1 VRVTFVNKYYWPPH
15 LGGIEHHLAMLA
27 SGLAKRPGM
36 TVDAI
41 VANEGRGTVRETID
55 GVHVV
60 RMGRTFAYASTPV
73 VPGMG
78 GALRA
83 AAPREGGTDLFH
95 LMFPYPWG
103 DASWL
108 TAGAPGPAVL
118 TYHSDIVRQR
128 LLGAAYRPLMR
139 RVLDRVDRIIVGS
152 PPMLEHSEV
161 LAPYAD
167 KCRVVPFG
175 IETERFEPTPTTL
188 ARASA
193 LRDVH
198 TRPIVLFVGRLI
210 YYKGVDVL
218 VRAMAGVDADLVM
231 IGSGPLEEEL
241 RSRAEASGIS
251 DRVTF
256 VPPVDDAE
264 LAAWYRAADVF
275 CLPSV
280 ARSEAYGLVQL
291 EAHASGTPVV
301 CTDLP
306 TGVPWVNVDG
316 ETGLVVPVG
325 DAEALGA
332 ALARLLGDDALRA
345 RMGARAHERAL
356 AEFSVDRMVER
367 TLAVYDETPAAP
379 MRRERR

>member
-1 VRVTFVNKYYWPPH
+1 VRVRVTFVNKYYWPPH
-15 LGGIEHHLAMLA
+15 LGGVEHHLAMLA
-27 SGLAKRPGM
+27 SGLAKRPGAEI
-36 TVDAI
+36 DAI
-41 VANEGRGTVRETID
+41 VANEARETVRETID
-55 GVHVV
+55 GVHVT
-60 RMGRTFAYASTPV
+60 RIGRGFAFASTPV
-73 VPGMG
+73 ALGMG
-78 GALRA
+78 AAIRA
-83 AAPREGGTDLFH
+83 AAHREGGAGVVH
-95 LMFPYPWG
+95 MMFPYPWG
-103 DASWL
+103 DTAWL
-108 TAGAPGPAVL
+108 MAGAPGPSVL

-128 LLGAAYRPLMR
+128 VLGAAYRPVMR
-139 RVLDRVDRIIVGS
+139 RVFDRVDRIIVGS
-152 PPMLEHSEV
+152 PPMLENSDV
-161 LAPYAD
+161 LGPYAD
-167 KCRVVPFG
+167 KVRVIPFG
-175 IETERFEPTPTTL
+175 IDTARFEPTRATV

-193 LRDVH
+193 LRDAH
-198 TRPIVLFVGRLI
+198 ARPIVLFVGRLV

-231 IGSGPLEEEL
+231 IGSGPLEDEL
-241 RSRAEASGIS
+241 RSRAEASGIA

-332 ALARLLGDDALRA
+332 ALSRLLGDEALRA
-345 RMGARAHERAL
+345 RMGARARERAL
-356 AEFSVDRMVER
+356 AEFSIERMVER
-367 TLAVYDETPAAP
+367 TLAVYDETPSAG
-379 MRRERR
+379 

>member
-1 VRVTFVNKYYWPPH
+1 VRVTFLNKYYWPPH
-15 LGGIEHHLAMLA
+15 LGGVEHHLAMLA
-27 SGLAKRPGM
+27 SGLAKCPGV

-41 VANEGRGTVRETID
+41 VANEGRATVREEID
-55 GVHVV
+55 GVSVTRV
-60 RMGRTFAYASTPV
+60 GRSFAYASTPIAF
-73 VPGMG
+73 GIG
-78 GALRA
+78 SAIRA
-83 AAPREGGTDLFH
+83 AAAGEGRSDVFH

-103 DASWL
+103 ETAWL
-108 TAGAPGPAVL
+108 AAGAPGPSVL

-139 RVLDRVDRIIVGS
+139 RVLERVDRIIVGS
-152 PPMLEHSEV
+152 PPMLQNSEA
-161 LAPYAD
+161 LAPFAD

-175 IETERFEPTPTTL
+175 IETERFEPTPATL
-188 ARASA
+188 ARAVE
-193 LRDVH
+193 LRAGR

-231 IGSGPLEEEL
+231 IGRGPLEAEL
-241 RSRAEASGIS
+241 LALARTEGVAE
-251 DRVTF
+251 RVTF

-264 LAAWYRAADVF
+264 LAAWYRAADVVA
-275 CLPSV
+275 LPSV

-306 TGVPWVNVDG
+306 TGVPWVNVHG

-325 DAEALGA
+325 DAAALGN
-332 ALARLLGDDALRA
+332 ALARLLTDDALRA
-345 RMGARAHERAL
+345 RMGEHARERAL
-356 AEFSVDRMVER
+356 ADFSVARMVER
-367 TLAVYDETPAAP
+367 TIAVYDETPAAG
-379 MRRERR
+379 RGE